1 MTSSARSLVLRAAAA
16 TRRLGV
22 VLLLGCVV
30 TGCSEPAAQNQ
41 NRNLG
46 AAGGPVGVVTAVANI
61 QPLGLEIEAVGT
73 ATANESVEITS
84 KTSNIV
90 TAVRFQEG
98 QLVKRGQTLVNLDSA
113 QAEAD
118 VAVAEAALAE
128 SQNQFKRSRNLFST
142 QALSQ
147 SELDQ
152 IEATHKA
159 NQARVIAAKARLS
172 DQIIRAPFDGRT
184 GFRRVS
190 VGSLVNPGTIITTL
204 DDSSVIKLDFNVP
217 QTYMFA
223 LRSGQIIEAMSA
235 GLPTRVFE
243 GKVRTLGSRID
254 TVSRSI
260 MVRAEVPNKDGILR
274 PGMFMTVKLRTE
286 AAPAL
291 LIPEGALVPEQG
303 QVFVFVVQNG
313 VVAKRPITIGRRRPG
328 EVEVVTGLKS
338 LDRVVVEGTQK
349 VREGGKVY
357 EVGEVKAPLAAS
369 SPSPAA
375 S

>member
-1 MTSSARSLVLRAAAA
+1 
-16 TRRLGV
+16 
-22 VLLLGCVV
+22 
-30 TGCSEPAAQNQ
+30 
-41 NRNLG
+41 
-46 AAGGPVGVVTAVANI
+46 VGVVTAVANI

-128 SQNQFKRSRNLFST
+128 SENQFKRSRNLFST

-223 LRSGQIIEAMSA
+223 VRSGQTIEAMSA

-260 MVRAEVPNKDGILR
+260 MIRAEVPNKDGILR
-274 PGMFMTVKLRTE
+274 PGMFMTVKLSTE

-357 EVGEVKAPLAAS
+357 EVGEAKAPLAAS
-369 SPSPAA
+369 APSAAA